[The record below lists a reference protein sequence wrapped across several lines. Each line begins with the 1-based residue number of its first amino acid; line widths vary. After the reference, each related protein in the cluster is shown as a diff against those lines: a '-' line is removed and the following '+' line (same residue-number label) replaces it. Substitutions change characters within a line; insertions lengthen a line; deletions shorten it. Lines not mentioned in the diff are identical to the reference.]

1 MEEVAHGH
9 LIEQETEFSRHF
21 SCVCGKDLLGRNSTR
36 LEEMRLA
43 IERER
48 ADWGSWRVNWER
60 VVRPLVVKGA
70 EGGVEVRDEA

>member
-1 MEEVAHGH
+1 M
-9 LIEQETEFSRHF
+9 
-21 SCVCGKDLLGRNSTR
+21 
-36 LEEMRLA
+36 EEMRLA

-48 ADWGSWRVNWER
+48 AEWGSWRVNWER